1 MNIFGVGGAEVV
13 VIIMIMLI
21 VAGPKRMIRWAF
33 VIGQYVGKFRML
45 WSQMVDVMQDEVD
58 AAGLDV
64 KLPREIPTK
73 QNLAQTAGA
82 FMKPYTQ
89 SLENTLDEVAQPIK
103 ETMQE
108 TDKTFEE
115 AKKEI
120 KSNPKELVNKA
131 NKANKNVA
139 FTPPSPQE
147 ESVNVPKKLKTKT
160 NQINF
165 FIINSI
171 KVFK

>member
-33 VIGQYVGKFRML
+33 VIGQYVGKFRVL

-82 FMKPYTQ
+82 FMKPYTE

-108 TDKTFEE
+108 TGKAFED
-115 AKKEI
+115 AKKDVKSSTKSASPKPIAPIQNKDSVAPSDNTNTGFGAWSKPKSTQQEI
-120 KSNPKELVNKA
+120 EA
-131 NKANKNVA
+131 
-139 FTPPSPQE
+139 
-147 ESVNVPKKLKTKT
+147 
-160 NQINF
+160 
-165 FIINSI
+165 
-171 KVFK
+171 